1 MVLLHV
7 KCLIQNYCQVHDW
20 KNLCTFLSSDSHPL
34 RGAQN
39 IATGHKVFCKQYSE
53 KERIESLYFPEGK

>member
-1 MVLLHV
+1 M
-7 KCLIQNYCQVHDW
+7 CLKKGDW
-20 KNLCTFLSSDSHPL
+20 KDGVITCEMLDTKLLSSSDSHPL